1 MRLLI
6 KIGSALISRG
16 SRIDYRW
23 LKGKVREIAG
33 LTRAGE
39 QIALVSSG
47 AVAAGMEIRGLSQ
60 RPRDT
65 LELQLLSG
73 MGQIKLMK
81 SYKDLFKR
89 HGIQVAQVLLTHH
102 NFSTQSEERTIREI
116 MEAYLVQGTVPIVN
130 ENDMVNKEEVEAQ
143 PIFSD
148 NDILAALV
156 AVRLRA
162 DRLVIL
168 TDVDGLYQANP
179 KHNSHVALVE
189 EVGEIDRSIEQMAAK
204 ESNPLGLGGM
214 ASKVRAA
221 RMAGE
226 HGIETIVANGRYRLS
241 DVLSH
246 RVPRTLFRAGAKA

>member
-1 MRLLI
+1 MRTLI
-6 KIGSALISRG
+6 KIGSALISHG

-33 LTRAGE
+33 LARSGE
-39 QIALVSSG
+39 QVALVTSG

-60 RPRDT
+60 RPRDI

-81 SYKDLFKR
+81 CYKDLFKR
-89 HGIQVAQVLLTHH
+89 FGIRIAQILLTHH
-102 NFSTQSEERTIREI
+102 NFSTQNEERTIREI
-116 MEAYLVQGTVPIVN
+116 MEAYLAQGTIPIVN
-130 ENDMVNKEEVEAQ
+130 ENDMVNKEEVETR
-143 PIFSD
+143 PVFSD

-162 DRLVIL
+162 QRLLIL

-179 KHNSHVALVE
+179 KQNSHVALIE
-189 EVGEIDRSIEQMAAK
+189 EVREIDRRIEQMAAK
-204 ESNPLGLGGM
+204 ETNPLGLGGM

-221 RMAGE
+221 KMAGE
-226 HGIETIVANGRYRLS
+226 QGIETIVANGRYRLS
-241 DVLSH
+241 DVLAN
-246 RVPRTLFRAGAKA
+246 RVPRTVFRALARG

>member
-16 SRIDYRW
+16 SRINYRW
-23 LKGKVREIAG
+23 LAAKVREIAG
-33 LTRAGE
+33 LSRAGE
-39 QIALVSSG
+39 KIALVTSG

-60 RPRDT
+60 RPRDA

-73 MGQIKLMK
+73 LGQIKLMK

-89 HGIQVAQVLLTHH
+89 YGIRVAQVLLTHH
-102 NFSTQSEERTIREI
+102 NFSTQNEERTIREI
-116 MEAYLVQGTVPIVN
+116 MEAYLAQGTIPIVN

-143 PIFSD
+143 PVFSD

-162 DRLVIL
+162 ECLLIL
-168 TDVDGLYQANP
+168 TDVDGLFQANP
-179 KHNSHVALVE
+179 KQNAHVPLIE
-189 EVGEIDRSIEQMAAK
+189 EVAEIDRRIEQMAAK
-204 ESNPLGLGGM
+204 ETNPLGLGGM

-221 RMAGE
+221 KMAGE
-226 HGIETIVANGRYRLS
+226 QGIETIVANGRYRLA
-241 DVLSH
+241 DILAH
-246 RVPRTLFRAGAKA
+246 RVPRTVFRARLG

>member
-16 SRIDYRW
+16 SRINYRW
-23 LKGKVREIAG
+23 LAAKVREIAG
-33 LTRAGE
+33 LSRAGE
-39 QIALVSSG
+39 KIALVTSG

-60 RPRDT
+60 RPRDA

-89 HGIQVAQVLLTHH
+89 YGIRVAQVLLTHH
-102 NFSTQSEERTIREI
+102 NFSTQNEEKTIRQI
-116 MEAYLVQGTVPIVN
+116 MEAYLAQGTIPIVN

-143 PIFSD
+143 PVFSD

-162 DRLVIL
+162 ECLLIL

-189 EVGEIDRSIEQMAAK
+189 EVREIDRRSSRWPPRRPTRWGWAGWPPRCAPPRWPG
-204 ESNPLGLGGM
+204 SR
-214 ASKVRAA
+214 AS
-221 RMAGE
+221 GPSWP
-226 HGIETIVANGRYRLS
+226 T
-241 DVLSH
+241 
-246 RVPRTLFRAGAKA
+246 GATACPTS

>member
-23 LKGKVREIAG
+23 LAGKVREIAR
-33 LTRAGE
+33 LARDGE
-39 QIALVSSG
+39 QVALVTSG
-47 AVAAGMEIRGLSQ
+47 AVAAGMEIRGITR
-60 RPRDT
+60 RPRET

-73 MGQIKLMK
+73 MGQIRLMK
-81 SYKDLFKR
+81 YYKDLFKR
-89 HGIQVAQVLLTHH
+89 FRVQVAQVLLTHH
-102 NFSTQSEERTIREI
+102 NFANQNEERTIREI
-116 MEAYLVQGTVPIVN
+116 MEAYLAQGIIPIVN

-143 PIFSD
+143 PVFSD

-162 DRLVIL
+162 HRLLIL

-179 KHNSHVALVE
+179 KQNSHVALIE
-189 EVGEIDRSIEQMAAK
+189 EVPEIDRRIEQMAAK
-204 ESNPLGLGGM
+204 EANPLGLGGM

-221 RMAGE
+221 KMAGE
-226 HGIETIVANGRYRLS
+226 QGIETIVANGRYRVQDILA
-241 DVLSH
+241 H
-246 RVPRTLFRAGAKA
+246 RVPRTVFRARA